1 MLQFNKQVNGAD
13 KIAADFGSTPLLD
26 LQGFG
31 KCHLV
36 QAAILNEPPH
46 RLSDEQPIYLLP

>member
-26 LQGFG
+26 LQGLG